1 MPLRH
6 GERFVILPV
15 SSPVVSS
22 DGNSVYPKMI
32 TTKHQYTPGYPWRK
46 FSPPGSRSNSR
57 CLRPERSLMPEM
69 GPCVIQT
76 TPSPKN
82 SRRLIR
88 TAVIRLAGLRAY
100 GVVSDSN
107 EYRLVRKSPI

>member
-1 MPLRH
+1 
-6 GERFVILPV
+6 
-15 SSPVVSS
+15 
-22 DGNSVYPKMI
+22 
-32 TTKHQYTPGYPWRK
+32 
-46 FSPPGSRSNSR
+46 
-57 CLRPERSLMPEM
+57 MPEM